1 MDKEKITTKQNYLIN
16 NDDIYDSSV
25 ISADEHLGGS
35 PLSIK
40 ETLIWLE
47 ESKIFFYK
55 IKQSIESEKKLIR

>member
-1 MDKEKITTKQNYLIN
+1 MFYDDFFSELYKNKVKYLLG
-16 NDDIYDSSV
+16 DSSV